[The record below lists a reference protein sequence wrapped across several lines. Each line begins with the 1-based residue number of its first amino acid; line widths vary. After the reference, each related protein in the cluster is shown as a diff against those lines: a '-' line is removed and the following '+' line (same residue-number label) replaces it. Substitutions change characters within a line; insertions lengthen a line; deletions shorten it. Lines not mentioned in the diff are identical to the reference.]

1 VVLTPERIVEAG
13 RAVARRS
20 FGELSLRAV
29 AQELGVTPMALY
41 RHVAD
46 AEALVALVTDDLV
59 HEIPLATPKGAV
71 VDDLASWARAA
82 RTALARYPG
91 LAAHLLTTWF
101 AVPRM
106 LVQVE
111 QLLAVT
117 EQITGDDFEQVAAA
131 NAVLMFV
138 LMRVEAEGEIGRRGV
153 LRRSLRL
160 AAADAPVE
168 RLHRLYDL
176 YATADLDAHFDYGL
190 AVLLR
195 GIGARSRTC

>member
-1 VVLTPERIVEAG
+1 
-13 RAVARRS
+13 VARRS
-20 FGELSLRAV
+20 FDELSLRSV
-29 AQELGVTPMALY
+29 AHELEVTPMALY

-46 AEALVALVTDDLV
+46 AGALVALVTDDLA
-59 HEIPLATPKGAV
+59 HDIPLAVPTGAAV
-71 VDDLASWARAA
+71 TDLATWARSARAA
-82 RTALARYPG
+82 LSGYPG

-117 EQITGDDFEQVAAA
+117 EQITSDDFEQVAAA

-138 LMRVEAEGEIGRRGV
+138 LMRVEAESGIRRRGV

-160 AAADAPVE
+160 AAAGAPVE

-176 YATADLDAHFDYGL
+176 YATADLDGHFDYGL
-190 AVLLR
+190 EVLLK
-195 GIGARSRTC
+195 GIGARGPAC